1 MKGFKH
7 LVLIMAIAAGACGGA
22 QKTTSGDLNAV
33 EAEQKIEQ
41 NCPQDRVGPLPIAT
55 PEEKADFTDM
65 IGKVL
70 SGQLTKADFT
80 NQIVAKNPVSQNA
93 VKCAADNLPDST
105 LGDQPPPK

>member
-7 LVLIMAIAAGACGGA
+7 LVLILALAAGACGGA
-22 QKTTSGDLNAV
+22 QKTMSGTPNAV
-33 EAEQKIEQ
+33 EAEQRIEQ

-55 PEEKADFTDM
+55 PEEKAGFTDM

-80 NQIVAKNPVSQNA
+80 NQVVAKYPVSQNA
-93 VKCAADNLPDST
+93 VKCAADNLPD
-105 LGDQPPPK
+105 L